1 MAAPELAIGAKT
13 KKDSPQ
19 SHRDHREEPGG
30 RDMES
35 DGNQVTQAVIG
46 AAIEVHKALGPGLL
60 ESAYEQCLCRDLELR
75 GVSFQ
80 RQRPVP
86 LEYKGIELKCGD
98 SRRPAGRDVG
108 RRRDQGGH
116 QDRAGPRGSTP
127 DVYETG
133 PLEAGIAHQLQRPT
147 SQGRN
152 PKTGPLNLLRLLLCD
167 LCDSVVV
174 PLLGGTREPARPQ
187 SPRSLWYARPSLAV
201 LSD

>member
-1 MAAPELAIGAKT
+1 
-13 KKDSPQ
+13 
-19 SHRDHREEPGG
+19 
-30 RDMES
+30 MES

-86 LEYKGIELKCGD
+86 LEYKGIELECGD
-98 SRRPAGRDVG
+98 SRRPAGGSVG

-133 PLEAGIAHQLQRPT
+133 PLEAGIAHQPEVFTRPHRDR
-147 SQGRN
+147 SR
-152 PKTGPLNLLRLLLCD
+152 
-167 LCDSVVV
+167 
-174 PLLGGTREPARPQ
+174 
-187 SPRSLWYARPSLAV
+187 SPRRAVTSSKASMLGRILAV
-201 LSD
+201 QRHRPLSPTALGAGGGAIDSSFLDVIPSGRG